1 MTPAS
6 RTVGHAT
13 PFALAFARRW
23 LLPAVR
29 LAHRATLEGTS
40 NLPKDGPYL
49 LVANHSGALGIAEL
63 VAFAALWAD
72 TFGASRPLAGFA
84 HPLGF
89 RVFPLSRVLAEVGAI
104 PSTYE
109 AAHAALSA
117 GVPLLVFPG
126 GDHDALRPIWR
137 WRRVDFGGRRGFLRI
152 ARRAGVPIV
161 PMGISG
167 SHFTA
172 PILWQSRLLAYVAA
186 WPRLCGVK
194 RWSLSA
200 LAVLTTLLV
209 WTSAPLSWP
218 WRVAIAWLALASP
231 TSMIPWVPWKIRIRI
246 GAPIAAETLF
256 AGDATRDEE
265 RALGDALA
273 TVEGAV
279 RRLTETGSGLP

>member
-6 RTVGHAT
+6 GTVGHAT
-13 PFALAFARRW
+13 PFALAFVRRW

-29 LAHRATLEGTS
+29 LAHRATLEGAS
-40 NLPKDGPYL
+40 NVPSDGPYL
-49 LVANHSGALGIAEL
+49 LVANHSGGLGIAEL
-63 VAFAALWAD
+63 NAFAALWAD
-72 TFGASRPLAGFA
+72 TFGGARPLAGFA

-89 RVFPLSRVLAEVGAI
+89 RAFPLSRVLAEVGAV

-109 AAHAALSA
+109 AAYAALSA

-126 GDHDALRPIWR
+126 GDHDALRPIWK

-152 ARRAGVPIV
+152 ARSAGVPIV

-172 PILWQSRLLAYVAA
+172 PILWQSRLLAYVAV

-209 WTSAPLSWP
+209 WSCVPLSWP
-218 WRVAIAWLALASP
+218 WRLLFAWLALSSP

-246 GAPIAAETLF
+246 GAPIPATTLF
-256 AGDATRDEE
+256 AAGAGRDDE
-265 RALGDALA
+265 RALDDALA

-279 RRLTETGSGLP
+279 RRLTKT